1 MGRDKE
7 ESLKSF
13 FSTLPEISGD
23 GILQSARNEI
33 LKRLKAAPKKN
44 IPIRPF
50 LPPLKEASLGKEGLV
65 NKFSEMFTAETGI
78 VYRTKNNDQALE
90 KLTEI
95 AKQEG
100 LKSVMVSTD
109 NVVTSLDLPAWG
121 NKTGVKVMSP
131 KDFKGRDD
139 FKDAVFDRVEAGI
152 TGVDFAVAE
161 SGTLGLIHDKDQ
173 ARLISLA
180 PILHIAIVPVER
192 IFPVYEPVIERVFKK
207 EKFPSQFVF
216 ITGPSMTGDIQGHL
230 FKGMHGPRRVI
241 VILVG

>member
-1 MGRDKE
+1 
-7 ESLKSF
+7 
-13 FSTLPEISGD
+13 
-23 GILQSARNEI
+23 LQSTRSEI
-33 LKRLKAAPKKN
+33 MGRLKAAPKTK

-50 LPPLKEASLGKEGLV
+50 LPPLKEVSLGKEELI
-65 NKFSEMFTAETGI
+65 NRFSEMFTAETGI
-78 VYRTKNNDQALE
+78 VYRVKSNEQALE

-100 LKSVMVSTD
+100 LKGVMVSTD
-109 NVVTSLDLPAWG
+109 KVLTCLDLPAWG
-121 NKTGVKVMSP
+121 NKMGVKVMSP

-139 FKDAVFDRVEAGI
+139 FRDAVFDGVEAGI

-192 IFPVYEPVIERVFKK
+192 VFPVYEEVIEKVFKK

>member
-1 MGRDKE
+1 M
-7 ESLKSF
+7 S
-13 FSTLPEISGD
+13 
-23 GILQSARNEI
+23 QSARNEI
-33 LKRLKAAPKKN
+33 LGRLKAAPKTK

-50 LPPLKEASLGKEGLV
+50 LPPLKEVSLGKEELV
-65 NKFSEMFTAETGI
+65 NQFAEMFTAETGI
-78 VYRTKNNDQALE
+78 VYRVKNNDQALE

-100 LKSVMVSTD
+100 LKSVMVSID
-109 NVVTSLDLPAWG
+109 SVLASFDLPGWG
-121 NKTGVKVMSP
+121 NKIDVKVMSP

-139 FKDAVFDRVEAGI
+139 FKDAVFDRAEAGI

-161 SGTLGLIHDKDQ
+161 SGTLGLIHNKDQ

-192 IFPVYEPVIERVFKK
+192 VFPVYEPVIENVFFKN
-207 EKFPSQFVF
+207 EILPGQFVF

>member
-1 MGRDKE
+1 M
-7 ESLKSF
+7 
-13 FSTLPEISGD
+13 P
-23 GILQSARNEI
+23 Q
-33 LKRLKAAPKKN
+33 
-44 IPIRPF
+44 
-50 LPPLKEASLGKEGLV
+50 LKEVSLGKEELV
-65 NKFSEMFTAETGI
+65 NKFVEMLTAETGI
-78 VYRTKNNDQALE
+78 VYRAKNNDQALE

-109 NVVTSLDLPAWG
+109 NVVTSFDLPAWG
-121 NKTGVKVMSP
+121 HKIGVKVMSP

-192 IFPVYEPVIERVFKK
+192 VFPVYEPVIERVFKK

>member
-1 MGRDKE
+1 M
-7 ESLKSF
+7 
-13 FSTLPEISGD
+13 
-23 GILQSARNEI
+23 QSARNDIIE
-33 LKRLKAAPKKN
+33 RLKAAPKKK

-50 LPPLKEASLGKEGLV
+50 LPLLKEVSLGKEELV
-65 NKFSEMFTAETGI
+65 NKFAEMFTAESGI
-78 VYRTKNNDQALE
+78 VYRAKNNDQALE

-109 NVVTSLDLPAWG
+109 NVVASFDLPAWG
-121 NKTGVKVMSP
+121 NKIDVKVMSP
-131 KDFKGRDD
+131 KDFEGRDD

-161 SGTLGLIHDKDQ
+161 SGTLGLNHDKDQ

-192 IFPVYEPVIERVFKK
+192 VFPVYEPVIERVFKK

>member
-1 MGRDKE
+1 M
-7 ESLKSF
+7 
-13 FSTLPEISGD
+13 PEISED
-23 GILQSARNEI
+23 RILQSARNEI
-33 LKRLKAAPKKN
+33 MERLKAAPKTK

-50 LPPLKEASLGKEGLV
+50 LPLPREVSLGKKELV
-65 NKFSEMFTAETGI
+65 DRFAEMFTAETGI
-78 VYRTKNNDQALE
+78 VYRAKNNDQALE

-109 NVVTSLDLPAWG
+109 NVVTSFDLPAWG
-121 NKTGVKVMSP
+121 KKIGVKVMSP
-131 KDFKGRDD
+131 KDFTGRDD

>member
-1 MGRDKE
+1 M
-7 ESLKSF
+7 L
-13 FSTLPEISGD
+13 
-23 GILQSARNEI
+23 
-33 LKRLKAAPKKN
+33 
-44 IPIRPF
+44 
-50 LPPLKEASLGKEGLV
+50 
-65 NKFSEMFTAETGI
+65 TAETGI
-78 VYRTKNNDQALE
+78 VYRAKNNDQALE

-109 NVVTSLDLPAWG
+109 NVVTSFDLPAWG
-121 NKTGVKVMSP
+121 NKIGVKVMSP

-161 SGTLGLIHDKDQ
+161 SGTLGLNHDKDQ

-192 IFPVYEPVIERVFKK
+192 VFPVYEPVIERVLKK

-230 FKGMHGPRRVI
+230 FKGMHGPRRVL

>member
-1 MGRDKE
+1 M
-7 ESLKSF
+7 
-13 FSTLPEISGD
+13 PEISESR
-23 GILQSARNEI
+23 ILNARNEI
-33 LKRLKAAPKKN
+33 LGRLKAAPKTK
-44 IPIRPF
+44 IPVRPLMPPAEEI
-50 LPPLKEASLGKEGLV
+50 LPGKEGLV
-65 NKFSEMFTAETGI
+65 NRFAEMFTAETGI
-78 VYRTKNNDQALE
+78 VYRAKDSDQALE
-90 KLTEI
+90 TLTEI

-109 NVVTSLDLPAWG
+109 IVVTSLDLPAWG
-121 NKTGVKVMSP
+121 NKNAVNVMSP

-139 FKDAVFDRVEAGI
+139 FKDAVFDDADAGI

-192 IFPVYEPVIERVFKK
+192 IVPVYEPVVESVFKK
-207 EKFPSQFVF
+207 EPFPSQFVF
-216 ITGPSMTGDIQGHL
+216 ITGPSMTGDIQGQL

-241 VILVG
+241 VIMVG

>member
-1 MGRDKE
+1 MSEDRI
-7 ESLKSF
+7 
-13 FSTLPEISGD
+13 LP
-23 GILQSARNEI
+23 SARNEI
-33 LKRLKAAPKKN
+33 MGRLKAAPKTK

-50 LPPLKEASLGKEGLV
+50 LPPLKEASLGKEELI

-78 VYRTKNNDQALE
+78 VYRAKSNDQALE

-95 AKQEG
+95 MKQEG

-121 NKTGVKVMSP
+121 NKIGVKVMSP

-192 IFPVYEPVIERVFKK
+192 VFPVYEPVIERVFKK

>member
-1 MGRDKE
+1 M
-7 ESLKSF
+7 S
-13 FSTLPEISGD
+13 
-23 GILQSARNEI
+23 QSARNEI
-33 LKRLKAAPKKN
+33 LGRLKAAPKTK
-44 IPIRPF
+44 IPIRPL
-50 LPPLKEASLGKEGLV
+50 LPPLKEVSLGKEELV
-65 NKFSEMFTAETGI
+65 NQFAEMLTAETGT

-109 NVVTSLDLPAWG
+109 DVVTSLDLPAWG
-121 NKTGVKVMSP
+121 NKIGVNVMSP
-131 KDFKGRDD
+131 KDFQGRDD

-152 TGVDFAVAE
+152 TGADFAVAE
-161 SGTLGLIHDKDQ
+161 SGTVGLIHDRDQ

-180 PILHIAIVPVER
+180 PILHIAIVPVDR
-192 IFPVYEPVIERVFKK
+192 VFPVYEPVIERVFNKK
-207 EKFPSQFVF
+207 QLPSQFVF

>member
-1 MGRDKE
+1 M
-7 ESLKSF
+7 
-13 FSTLPEISGD
+13 
-23 GILQSARNEI
+23 QSARNEI
-33 LKRLKAAPKKN
+33 IERLKAAPKKK

-50 LPPLKEASLGKEGLV
+50 LPLPEEVSLGKEDLV
-65 NKFSEMFTAETGI
+65 NKFAEMLTAETGI
-78 VYRTKNNDQALE
+78 VYRAKNNDQALE

-109 NVVTSLDLPAWG
+109 NVVTSFDLPAWG
-121 NKTGVKVMSP
+121 NKIGVKVMSP

-161 SGTLGLIHDKDQ
+161 SGTLGLNHDKDQ

-192 IFPVYEPVIERVFKK
+192 VFPVYEPVIERVFKK

>member
-1 MGRDKE
+1 M
-7 ESLKSF
+7 
-13 FSTLPEISGD
+13 PEISEGR
-23 GILQSARNEI
+23 ILQSARNEI
-33 LKRLKAAPKKN
+33 LGRLKAAPKTK

-50 LPPLKEASLGKEGLV
+50 LPLQKEVSLGKQELV
-65 NKFSEMFTAETGI
+65 NRFAEMFAAETGI
-78 VYRTKNNDQALE
+78 FYRAKNNQQALE

-95 AKQEG
+95 VKREG

-109 NVVTSLDLPAWG
+109 RVVTALDLPAWG
-121 NKTGVKVMSP
+121 DKNDVKVMSP

-139 FKDAVFDRVEAGI
+139 FKDSVFDSVDAGI

-161 SGTLGLIHDKDQ
+161 SGTLGLIHDRDQ

-192 IFPVYEPVIERVFKK
+192 IVPVYESVVERVFKK
-207 EKFPSQFVF
+207 EKYPSQFVF

>member
-1 MGRDKE
+1 M
-7 ESLKSF
+7 
-13 FSTLPEISGD
+13 PEISESR
-23 GILQSARNEI
+23 ILNARDEI
-33 LKRLKAAPKKN
+33 LGRLKAAPKTK
-44 IPIRPF
+44 IPVRPF
-50 LPPLKEASLGKEGLV
+50 IPLLDEIALGKDELV
-65 NKFSEMFTAETGI
+65 NRFAEMFTAETGI
-78 VYRTKNNDQALE
+78 VYRAKNNDQALE
-90 KLTEI
+90 TLTEI

-109 NVVTSLDLPAWG
+109 TVVTALNLPAWG
-121 NKTGVKVMSP
+121 EQSGVKVMSH
-131 KDFKGRDD
+131 KDFVGRND
-139 FKDAVFDRVEAGI
+139 FKDAVFDGVEAGI

-192 IFPVYEPVIERVFKK
+192 IVPVYEPVVESVFKK

-216 ITGPSMTGDIQGHL
+216 ITGPSMTGDIQGQL

-241 VILVG
+241 VILVGY

>member
-1 MGRDKE
+1 
-7 ESLKSF
+7 
-13 FSTLPEISGD
+13 
-23 GILQSARNEI
+23 LQSARNEI
-33 LKRLKAAPKKN
+33 IGRLKAAPKTK

-50 LPPLKEASLGKEGLV
+50 LPLLKEVSLGKEELV
-65 NKFSEMFTAETGI
+65 NKFAEMLTAETGI
-78 VYRTKNNDQALE
+78 VYRVKNNDQALE

-95 AKQEG
+95 VKQEG

-109 NVVTSLDLPAWG
+109 NVVTSFDLPAWG
-121 NKTGVKVMSP
+121 NKIGVKVMSP

-192 IFPVYEPVIERVFKK
+192 VYSVYEPVIERVFKK

>member
-1 MGRDKE
+1 M
-7 ESLKSF
+7 
-13 FSTLPEISGD
+13 
-23 GILQSARNEI
+23 QNARNEI
-33 LKRLKAAPKKN
+33 MGRLKAVPKTA
-44 IPIRPF
+44 IPLRP
-50 LPPLKEASLGKEGLV
+50 LMPPPKEVSLGKEELITQ
-65 NKFSEMFTAETGI
+65 FAEMLTAETGI
-78 VYRTKNNDQALE
+78 VYRAPNNAQALE
-90 KLTEI
+90 KLTKI
-95 AKQEG
+95 ARQEG

-109 NVVTSLDLPAWG
+109 DVVAALDLPAWG
-121 NKTGVKVMSP
+121 KKIDVEVMSP

-152 TGVDFAVAE
+152 TGADFAVAE

-192 IFPVYEPVIERVFKK
+192 VFPVYEPVMESVFKK

>member
-1 MGRDKE
+1 MV
-7 ESLKSF
+7 
-13 FSTLPEISGD
+13 
-23 GILQSARNEI
+23 QSARDEI
-33 LKRLKAAPKKN
+33 LGRLKAAPKTK
-44 IPIRPF
+44 ISDRPF
-50 LPPLKEASLGKEGLV
+50 IPPLKEVSLGKKELV
-65 NKFSEMFTAETGI
+65 DRFAEMFTAETGI
-78 VYRTKNNDQALE
+78 VYRAKNNDQALE
-90 KLTEI
+90 RLTEI

-109 NVVTSLDLPAWG
+109 PVATSLDLPAWG
-121 NKTGVKVMSP
+121 NKTGVKVMTP
-131 KDFKGRDD
+131 RDFTGRDD
-139 FKDAVFDRVEAGI
+139 FKDAVFDQVEAGI

-192 IFPVYEPVIERVFKK
+192 VFPVYEPVIERVFKK

>member
-1 MGRDKE
+1 MQSTRSEIMG
-7 ESLKSF
+7 
-13 FSTLPEISGD
+13 
-23 GILQSARNEI
+23 
-33 LKRLKAAPKKN
+33 RLKAAPKTK

-50 LPPLKEASLGKEGLV
+50 LPPLKEVSLGKEELI
-65 NKFSEMFTAETGI
+65 NRFSEMFTAETGI
-78 VYRTKNNDQALE
+78 VYRVKSNEQALE

-100 LKSVMVSTD
+100 LKGVMVSTD
-109 NVVTSLDLPAWG
+109 KVLTCLDLPAWG
-121 NKTGVKVMSP
+121 NKMGVKVMSP

-139 FKDAVFDRVEAGI
+139 FRDAVFDGVEAGI

-192 IFPVYEPVIERVFKK
+192 VFPVYEEVIEKVFKK

>member
-1 MGRDKE
+1 M
-7 ESLKSF
+7 
-13 FSTLPEISGD
+13 P
-23 GILQSARNEI
+23 Q
-33 LKRLKAAPKKN
+33 
-44 IPIRPF
+44 
-50 LPPLKEASLGKEGLV
+50 LKEVSLGKEELV
-65 NKFSEMFTAETGI
+65 NKFVEMLTAETGI
-78 VYRTKNNDQALE
+78 VYRAKNNDQALE

-109 NVVTSLDLPAWG
+109 NVVTSFDLPAWG
-121 NKTGVKVMSP
+121 HKIGVNVMSP
-131 KDFKGRDD
+131 KDFKGQDD

-152 TGVDFAVAE
+152 TGVDFAIAE

-192 IFPVYEPVIERVFKK
+192 VFPVYEPVIERVFKK

>member
-1 MGRDKE
+1 M
-7 ESLKSF
+7 
-13 FSTLPEISGD
+13 
-23 GILQSARNEI
+23 QSARNEI
-33 LKRLKAAPKKN
+33 IERLKAAPKKK

-50 LPPLKEASLGKEGLV
+50 LPLLKEVSLGKEELV
-65 NKFSEMFTAETGI
+65 NKFAEMLTAETGI
-78 VYRTKNNDQALE
+78 VYRAKNNDQALE

-95 AKQEG
+95 VKQEG

-109 NVVTSLDLPAWG
+109 NVVTSFDLPAWG
-121 NKTGVKVMSP
+121 NKIGVKVMSP

-161 SGTLGLIHDKDQ
+161 SGTLGLNHDKDQ

-192 IFPVYEPVIERVFKK
+192 VFPVYEPVIERVFKK